1 MGGLG
6 GTGTPGGRSWL
17 SQLPPEV
24 SAQRDLLGILLD
36 AAEADPAIRW
46 IELAGS
52 LARGAGDELS
62 DIDAGLG
69 IADGQWPDT
78 VAAVQEVIR
87 AAGPIADEF
96 EQPFG
101 GEAGQNARHLFTL
114 YASGL
119 QLSLVVQPASWRAG
133 LPPLSVALYD
143 VDGQLARPWTPAA
156 ALVTVQTARE
166 WASLAWLALGDLVK
180 YLDRGSA
187 WEARSQLEAAR
198 SQTWRLWALA
208 IGAIYPAFG
217 LTSVLD
223 TPGQAVPPGME
234 STAPGLDPA
243 ALATAAAALA
253 GVLDQVLPLA
263 QQAVPFEPPAGLR
276 AWART
281 RLGLPAG

>member
-1 MGGLG
+1 
-6 GTGTPGGRSWL
+6 
-17 SQLPPEV
+17 
-24 SAQRDLLGILLD
+24 
-36 AAEADPAIRW
+36 
-46 IELAGS
+46 
-52 LARGAGDELS
+52 
-62 DIDAGLG
+62 
-69 IADGQWPDT
+69 
-78 VAAVQEVIR
+78 VQEVIR

-187 WEARSQLEAAR
+187 WEARSQLEEPDLEAVGAGNRRDLPRVRADLGAGYSGAGR
-198 SQTWRLWALA
+198 SAWNGVHRSRPGPGGTGDSRSCPGWRA
-208 IGAIYPAFG
+208 
-217 LTSVLD
+217 
-223 TPGQAVPPGME
+223 
-234 STAPGLDPA
+234 
-243 ALATAAAALA
+243 
-253 GVLDQVLPLA
+253 
-263 QQAVPFEPPAGLR
+263 
-276 AWART
+276 
-281 RLGLPAG
+281 